1 MLTGTLLSNV
11 GPNPATKPL
20 QPDSRHVAA
29 TVDAIDA
36 YGCDGDGDGAC
47 GDGEVG
53 REEGGTDW
61 ILVLITSMGKLR
73 GREGAG
79 SEGERMPS
87 R

>member
-20 QPDSRHVAA
+20 HPDSRHVAA

-36 YGCDGDGDGAC
+36 YGCEGAC
-47 GDGEVG
+47 GDGEVR

-73 GREGAG
+73 GRRGW
-79 SEGERMPS
+79 
-87 R
+87 

>member
-36 YGCDGDGDGAC
+36 YGCDGDGDC
-47 GDGEVG
+47 GDGEV
-53 REEGGTDW
+53 RRDEGGTDW

-73 GREGAG
+73 GRGRGGRVRKG
-79 SEGERMPS
+79 SGC
-87 R
+87 